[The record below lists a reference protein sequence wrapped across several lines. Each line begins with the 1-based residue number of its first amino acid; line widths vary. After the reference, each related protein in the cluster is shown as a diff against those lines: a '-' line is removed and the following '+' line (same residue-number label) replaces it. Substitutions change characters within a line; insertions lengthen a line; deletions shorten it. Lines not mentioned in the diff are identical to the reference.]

1 MTNNIK
7 VIHNRTIIK
16 QITVGTPVATT
27 KKVQISAGLTD
38 IVDVDLGTS
47 GVDPAG
53 SEGQLL
59 IFEAASGN
67 FVSKDL
73 DGGDNFST

>member
-1 MTNNIK
+1 MVNKIK
-7 VIHNRTIIK
+7 VIHNKTIIK

-27 KKVQISAGLTD
+27 KAVQISAGLSNILDVNISSTQTD
-38 IVDVDLGTS
+38 AT
-47 GVDPAG
+47 G

-73 DGGDNFST
+73 DGGESFST

>member
-1 MTNNIK
+1 MVNKIK
-7 VIHNRTIIK
+7 VIHNKTIVK
-16 QITVGTPVATT
+16 QIVVGTPVATT
-27 KKVQISAGLTD
+27 KAVQISAGLSNILDVNISSTQTD
-38 IVDVDLGTS
+38 AT
-47 GVDPAG
+47 G

-73 DGGDNFST
+73 DGGESFST

>member
-1 MTNNIK
+1 MVNKIK
-7 VIHNRTIIK
+7 VIHNKTIIK
-16 QITVGTPVATT
+16 QIVVGTPVATT
-27 KKVQISAGLTD
+27 KAVQISAGLSNILDVNISSTQTD
-38 IVDVDLGTS
+38 AT
-47 GVDPAG
+47 G

-73 DGGDNFST
+73 DGGESFST

>member
-1 MTNNIK
+1 MVNKIK
-7 VIHNRTIIK
+7 VIHNKTIIK

-27 KKVQISAGLTD
+27 KAVQISAGLSN
-38 IVDVDLGTS
+38 ILDVNISSTQADAT
-47 GVDPAG
+47 G

-73 DGGDNFST
+73 DGGESFST